1 MSLLKVKFGSLSN
14 PVFLSQLVLHF
25 EGKNMLVICT
35 LRPPR
40 LPLDINFLERKA
52 LVSRQWTCHFI
63 LSTSRICHE
72 AFCTQR
78 PTSHPSLHLG
88 PRLFPLALLLCL
100 PHLAS
105 QHPRFPTPHPFSPSS
120 APSVPWAILRKGSQA
135 HPHEVIVLEL
145 EEALCSSKPHPHFV
159 QEETS
164 SEGK

>member
-40 LPLDINFLERKA
+40 LLLDINFLERHLRADSGPA
-52 LVSRQWTCHFI
+52 LS
-63 LSTSRICHE
+63 SS
-72 AFCTQR
+72 A
-78 PTSHPSLHLG
+78 PAASAMKPSAHSAP
-88 PRLFPLALLLCL
+88 PRTPVYTWAPGSFLCALLLCL

-105 QHPRFPTPHPFSPSS
+105 QHPRFPTPHHFSPSS
-120 APSVPWAILRKGSQA
+120 APSVPRAILRKGSQA

-145 EEALCSSKPHPHFV
+145 EEALCSSKPHPHSV